1 MKIFGL
7 SENWFIS
14 TRIRAPQ
21 LHCYD
26 KNWFV
31 RRSKRLH
38 SASSSVVTL
47 LRKSIMVCQ
56 SIKPAT
62 HSGWAPY
69 FFYKKILGLSENRNA
84 SPPIRAST
92 LSLIDKKLSSRV
104 SITEIRLRT
113 LHFLQQKNL
122 ILTRIEPATFGFGVP
137 FIRWGKK
144 IHLTVNL
151 IGLEKNSARLSKR
164 HFSFWSISWIDMIKK
179 WSVRESN
186 RHLSD

>member
-1 MKIFGL
+1 MKLFGL
-7 SENWFIS
+7 SENGFIS

-62 HSGWAPY
+62 HSGWEPY

-92 LSLIDKKLSSRV
+92 LSLIDKKWSSRV

-144 IHLTVNL
+144 IHRTVNL
-151 IGLEKNSARLSKR
+151 IGLEKTLPDYRSGIFRFGQLVELI
-164 HFSFWSISWIDMIKK
+164 W
-179 WSVRESN
+179 
-186 RHLSD
+186 

>member
-7 SENWFIS
+7 SENWSIN

-31 RRSKRLH
+31 RWSKRLH

-47 LRKSIMVCQ
+47 LRKSKRVCQ

-84 SPPIRAST
+84 SPPIRKST
-92 LSLIDKKLSSRV
+92 LSLFDKKWSSRV
-104 SITEIRLRT
+104 SITEIWLRT
-113 LHFLQQKNL
+113 IHFLQQKNL

-144 IHLTVNL
+144 YI
-151 IGLEKNSARLSKR
+151 KP
-164 HFSFWSISWIDMIKK
+164 SISSAWKK
-179 WSVRESN
+179 TLPDYRNGNFRFGQLVKW
-186 RHLSD
+186 LW